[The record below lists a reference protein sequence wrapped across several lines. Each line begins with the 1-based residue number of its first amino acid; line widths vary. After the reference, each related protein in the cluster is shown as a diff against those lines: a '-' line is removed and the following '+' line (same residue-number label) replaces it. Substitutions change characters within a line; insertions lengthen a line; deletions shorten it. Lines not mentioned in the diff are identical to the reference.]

1 MKTTRR
7 LLCALLALTLVLAL
21 AGTAFAAGGT
31 TGTITIQNAIS
42 GQSYSIYKI
51 FDLES
56 YSGEDNEA
64 DRTYSYKVDT
74 AWKGFFAEKAP
85 GAAYITLND
94 QGYII
99 KSNLMASN
107 AETFAK
113 DALAWAKNNTITA
126 TATQEAQTSS
136 VTFDNLSLGYYLLD
150 STMGTLCSL
159 DTIQPDATIQEKNT
173 APTLEKKIV
182 EGGADK
188 DANSVTIGDTVQYKA
203 TIHAHKGAYGYVFK
217 DTMAAGLTL
226 QADTIK
232 VKVGDTELS
241 GTGENKHYTLNTNS
255 ADGLTFTIT
264 FEQSYL
270 DTIAQDTDIVITYDG
285 ILNENAVIGGDGNTN
300 TAKLAYGEKST
311 ETPDAVVRT
320 YTYTFNVLK
329 YTQNK
334 DKPEKKPLA
343 GAKFKLFKEG
353 EAGKPAGDPIQLVAE
368 TPVTGDPVYRVAT
381 GAQIGNNVVSKV
393 VEIETQN
400 TGAFIINGLD
410 AGTYYLME
418 TQAPTGYNKLKDPVK
433 IEIIE
438 GTQPGTVTVKNG
450 GVEATNG
457 KIEVENNTGTEL
469 PSTGGMGT
477 TIFYIIGSVLVIGAV
492 VLLVTKKRMSR

>member
-1 MKTTRR
+1 MKTTRK
-7 LLCALLALTLVLAL
+7 LLSLLLALTLVLAL
-21 AGTAFAAGGT
+21 AGTAYAAGE
-31 TGTITIQNAIS
+31 TGTITINNAIA
-42 GQSYSIYKI
+42 GQEYRIYKI
-51 FDLES
+51 FELES
-56 YSGEDNEA
+56 YSKEENVA
-64 DRTYSYKVDT
+64 DRTYSYKVDNT
-74 AWKGFFAEKAP
+74 WSGFFASGAP
-85 GAAYITLND
+85 GAAYITLD
-94 QGYII
+94 EQGYIAQ
-99 KSNLMASN
+99 SSLSEEN
-107 AETFAK
+107 AEAFAK

-136 VTFDNLSLGYYLLD
+136 VTFSNLNLGYYLLD
-150 STMGTLCSL
+150 STIGTLCSL
-159 DTIQPDATIQEKNT
+159 DTMQPDATIQEKNT

-188 DANSVTIGDTVQYKA
+188 NANSVTIGDAVHYKA

-232 VKVGDTELS
+232 VKDGDKELS
-241 GTGENKHYTLNTNS
+241 GTGDGKHYTLNTNPGN
-255 ADGLTFTIT
+255 GLTFTIT

-285 ILNENAVIGGDGNTN
+285 ILNEDAVIGGNGNTN
-300 TAKLAYGEKST
+300 TAKLAYGENNT
-311 ETPDAVVRT
+311 ETTAAVVTT

-329 YTQNK
+329 YTQNT
-334 DKPEKKPLA
+334 DKSEKKPLA

-353 EAGKPAGDPIQLVAE
+353 EAGKPAEKPIQLVAE
-368 TPVTGDPVYRVAT
+368 TPVTGDPAYRVAT
-381 GAQIGNNVVSKV
+381 GAQIDAEDVAKV
-393 VEIETQN
+393 VEIETQD

-418 TQAPTGYNKLKDPVK
+418 TKAPDGYNKLKEPVRIV
-433 IEIIE
+433 IEE
-438 GTQPGTVTVKNG
+438 TQPGTVTVKNDT
-450 GVEATNG
+450 VEATNG
-457 KIEVENNTGTEL
+457 KIEVENKTGTEL

-477 TIFYIIGSVLVIGAV
+477 TIFYVIGSVLVIGAV